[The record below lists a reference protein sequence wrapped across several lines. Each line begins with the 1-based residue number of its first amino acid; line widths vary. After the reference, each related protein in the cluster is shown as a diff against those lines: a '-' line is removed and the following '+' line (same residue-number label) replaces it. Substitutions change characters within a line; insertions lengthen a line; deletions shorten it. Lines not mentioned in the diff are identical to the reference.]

1 MSMNK
6 SLIFLLP
13 PESFILSPDL
23 LFLTT
28 IPPFILLKS
37 NQLHDLS
44 DLLLLYLFILTT
56 CVSIIVPISLTL
68 INPLLGIL

>member
-37 NQLHDLS
+37 NHSHDLS
-44 DLLLLYLFILTT
+44 DLLLLYLSILTT